1 MKKIAMF
8 LLVLFF
14 GFTASAMAAGAA
26 APEDGSLLDLLKPV
40 IDAFKGGHHLEAGML
55 ALVLAVAALKRYAP
69 EKYGISKFVHGD
81 VGGTLLT
88 LVGSFGGAMATT
100 LAAGDSP
107 SWAMSK
113 TALMIAVGAAGGYAM
128 VKKLVVEPL
137 RNSDWYQTKAPSWLK
152 AILSVVMWVFDK
164 PDPTAQAERAG
175 NAAVADKPASGVEG
189 VVGKPTD
196 VQ

>member
-1 MKKIAMF
+1 MKK
-8 LLVLFF
+8 LVLCVLVLLL
-14 GFTASAMAAGAA
+14 GVNASALAADTV
-26 APEDGSLLDLLKPV
+26 APDDGSLLDLLKP
-40 IDAFKGGHHLEAGML
+40 ILDAFKGGHHLEAGML
-55 ALVLAVAALKRYAP
+55 ALVLMVAALKRYAP

-100 LAAGDSP
+100 LAAGETP

-128 VKKLVVEPL
+128 IKKLLVEPL